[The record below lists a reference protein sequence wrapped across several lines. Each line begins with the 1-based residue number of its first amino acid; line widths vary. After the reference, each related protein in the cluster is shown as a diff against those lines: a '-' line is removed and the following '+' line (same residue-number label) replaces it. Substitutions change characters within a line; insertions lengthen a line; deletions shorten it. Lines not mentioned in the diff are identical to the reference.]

1 MPQDAI
7 AKILA
12 AEEQASVLCRVSSE
26 RAAEMC
32 AELTHRADEELEAM
46 RAETLAQYEQTLA
59 RMRAGAERLL
69 AKRSV
74 EASAE
79 AEALKARAG
88 ENMNK
93 AVELIVWG
101 MVEKCR

>member
-1 MPQDAI
+1 MSQDAI

-12 AEEQASVLCRVSSE
+12 AEEQASVLCRVSGE

-32 AELTHRADEELEAM
+32 AELEQTATEQLEQLRAQTA
-46 RAETLAQYEQTLA
+46 AEYEQTLA

-69 AKRSV
+69 AKKQ
-74 EASAE
+74 AE
-79 AEALKARAG
+79 AMAEADALRERG
-88 ENMNK
+88 RGNIDK

-101 MVEKCR
+101 MVEKCQ